1 MILVIGL
8 YREASNFRERVG
20 NELRPVHVPPFRPWM
35 PPKRHSSQFSRVKSN
50 CKACHISRYKISLF
64 SVVFFAYSEHS
75 ARAKISMRPRGWP
88 LGWVRIPVHFKH
100 SLSATPAHNL
110 RYIGILFF
118 LMWAH
123 FGHVLR
129 AGDVRWSISTLLL
142 PPFLKND
149 DTQRTLQVINRLFTS
164 FNPLATLSI
173 VRYIHPLFSELNFN
187 NISQLLCWRT
197 ILLNHLIY
205 VQITQ
210 RSIEVSFIPTL
221 VSCRLR

>member
-20 NELRPVHVPPFRPWM
+20 NGLRPVHVPPFRPWM

-75 ARAKISMRPRGWP
+75 TRAKISMWPRGWP

-118 LMWAH
+118 L
-123 FGHVLR
+123 
-129 AGDVRWSISTLLL
+129 TLLAAIAIS
-142 PPFLKND
+142 PEIANGEQFL
-149 DTQRTLQVINRLFTS
+149 RLF
-164 FNPLATLSI
+164 PKKQSI
-173 VRYIHPLFSELNFN
+173 HFYR
-187 NISQLLCWRT
+187 NIQK
-197 ILLNHLIY
+197 
-205 VQITQ
+205 
-210 RSIEVSFIPTL
+210 
-221 VSCRLR
+221 